1 MSRTVTIAEL
11 DQADRHLVEKAL
23 HASIHAYAPYSG
35 FAVGAAVR
43 TRSAKTYAG
52 ANLENA
58 SYGVT
63 ICAEIAATT
72 AANSAGD
79 QEIEAIAI
87 VGHKFTT
94 PQDSSQLVTPC
105 GRCRQVIFEAAQVAK
120 TDVRVFSCSGDLS
133 KIMESTISELL
144 PAAFGPANLGL
155 TEVWPKMRA
164 KLRAAVAKLRANAFG
179 GAARPR
185 HKGRRKRL
193 AASG

>member
-1 MSRTVTIAEL
+1 MSRIVTLAEL
-11 DQADRHLVEKAL
+11 DQADRRLVEKAL
-23 HASIHAYAPYSG
+23 HSSIHGYAPYSG

-43 TRSAKTYAG
+43 TKSETYAG

-63 ICAEIAATT
+63 ICAEMAATT
-72 AANSAGD
+72 AANAAGD
-79 QEIEAIAI
+79 QDIEAIAI

-94 PQDSSQLVTPC
+94 PQDSSQVVTPC
-105 GRCRQVIFEAAQVAK
+105 GRCRQVIFEASQIAK
-120 TDVRVFSCSGDLS
+120 TDVRVLSCSGDLS

-144 PAAFGPANLGL
+144 PEAFGPANLGL
-155 TEVWPKMRA
+155 AEVWPKMRA
-164 KLRAAVAKLRANAFG
+164 NLRAAVAKLRANAFG

-185 HKGRRKRL
+185 QKRRRKRL